1 MRKIITTTFVTSDG
15 VMQAPGG
22 PKEDTSGGFA
32 YGGWSFHYWDEMMGK
47 VMDAFMR
54 IPFELL
60 LGKRTYDIFAAHWP
74 HSKEEPVAGKF
85 NSTKKYVVS
94 HKPGGLPWQNSAL
107 ITGDVVAE
115 IKKLKKQ
122 DTPDLWVHGSGNLIQ
137 TLLANHLIDTMHVW
151 TFPVTVGSGKRLF
164 AEGTQAKELRLSDS
178 KVSTTGVI
186 IATYEPAG
194 SLKIGSFADQT

>member
-1 MRKIITTTFVTSDG
+1 MN
-15 VMQAPGG
+15 
-22 PKEDTSGGFA
+22 
-32 YGGWSFHYWDEMMGK
+32 
-47 VMDAFMR
+47 AFMR

-94 HKPGGLPWQNSAL
+94 HEPVDLSWRNSVR

-122 DTPDLWVHGSGNLIQ
+122 DSPDLWVHGSGNLIQ
-137 TLLANHLIDTMHVW
+137 TLLANHLIDAMHVW
-151 TFPVTVGSGKRLF
+151 TFPVTVGNGKRLF
-164 AEGTQAKELRLSDS
+164 AEGTQAKELRLIDS
-178 KVSTTGVI
+178 KASTTGVI

-194 SLKIGSFADQT
+194 SFKTGSFAD